1 MLLPIVI
8 AVVCLIILIVLLGVR
23 QIPQSQ
29 AAIVERLGRYHKTL
43 HPGINL
49 IIPFLDQVKR
59 VKHVNAPSSN
69 LPANRM
75 DMREQ
80 VLDVKEQKII
90 SKDNVQM
97 EVDTVVFYQITE
109 PHKVFYEI
117 ADPIEAIKQICMT
130 TVRSVFGEMDLDE
143 SLSSR
148 ERVNSRLRSALDE
161 VTDKWGIKV
170 LRVEIQKMDLET
182 DLINTMKKQMIAER
196 NRRAA
201 VAAAEG
207 EKQAAILKAEGVKRG
222 AVLEAEAEKESMV
235 LRAEAEKTKRI
246 LEADGEAQSIRMVEE
261 ATARGLEAVRSV
273 LGNMEG
279 VQAVLTLETLKTQEI
294 VARELASGSNSKF
307 YLPMNLAGL
316 YGAIDGVKE
325 LLMPTM
331 QSGPSPKGNDRL
343 PNS

>member
-8 AVVCLIILIVLLGVR
+8 AVVCLIIVIVLLGVR
-23 QIPQSQ
+23 QISQSQ

-49 IIPFLDQVKR
+49 IIPFLDHVKR
-59 VKHVNAPSSN
+59 VRHVNAPASD

-97 EVDTVVFYQITE
+97 DVDTVVFYQITE

-117 ADPIEAIKQICMT
+117 TDPIEAIKQICMT

-148 ERVNSRLRSALDE
+148 EKVNSRLRSALDE

-170 LRVEIQKMDLET
+170 LRVEIQDIQLEP
-182 DLINTMKKQMIAER
+182 DLINTMKSQMIAER
-196 NRRAA
+196 GRRAA
-201 VAAAEG
+201 VTTAEG
-207 EKQAAILKAEGVKRG
+207 EKQATILRAEGMKRG
-222 AVLEAEAEKESMV
+222 EVLEAEAEKEAMV
-235 LRAEAEKTKRI
+235 LRAEAEA
-246 LEADGEAQSIRMVEE
+246 ESIRMVQE
-261 ATARGLEAVRSV
+261 AKATGLEAVRSV
-273 LGNMEG
+273 LSKRDGIKG
-279 VQAVLTLETLKTQEI
+279 ILTLETLKTQET
-294 VARELASGSNSKF
+294 VARELASGTNSKF

-325 LLMPTM
+325 LLKPHA
-331 QSGPSPKGNDRL
+331 ND
-343 PNS
+343 SEY